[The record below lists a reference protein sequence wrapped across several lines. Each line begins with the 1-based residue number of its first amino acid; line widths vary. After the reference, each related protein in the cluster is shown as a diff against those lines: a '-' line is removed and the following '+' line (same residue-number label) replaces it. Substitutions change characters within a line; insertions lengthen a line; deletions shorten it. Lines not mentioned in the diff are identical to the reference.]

1 MREDIR
7 RLGLPYNWPVIVFGW
22 YIFSRRSEI
31 NRLFGAGDPPLLI
44 GYVISICRSEV
55 GVQVMCDS

>member
-7 RLGLPYNWPVIVFGW
+7 WRGLPCNWQVIVFGW

-31 NRLFGAGDPPLLI
+31 NRLFGAGDPPRLI
-44 GYVISICRSEV
+44 GCVISICRSEV
-55 GVQVMCDS
+55 GLQVMCDP